1 MLFVFKY
8 KSLPIGLNIA
18 GFQDLIPDFATLSKK
33 WHDGYIEVMAD
44 YGARIEEDYI
54 DLMPILENLY
64 IPAHDYVKPIKKV
77 KLNYV

>member
-33 WHDGYIEVMAD
+33 SVGLNSPAD
-44 YGARIEEDYI
+44 YEGKRCSAVRYSTGKLGKGGVVGRRFTLFAFGEYGF
-54 DLMPILENLY
+54 LY
-64 IPAHDYVKPIKKV
+64 Q
-77 KLNYV
+77 